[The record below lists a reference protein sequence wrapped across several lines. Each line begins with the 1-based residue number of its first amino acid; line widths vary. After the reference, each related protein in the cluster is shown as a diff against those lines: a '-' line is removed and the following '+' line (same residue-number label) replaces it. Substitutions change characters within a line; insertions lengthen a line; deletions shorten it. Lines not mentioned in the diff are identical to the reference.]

1 MQANSMRELL
11 SAFPNLPTLLVQSQ
25 YALITRLYELLDEDL
40 EEELETDELPNL
52 TALEEEFPSLMKFL
66 YDDPPMFNQY
76 SASQVCQLTA
86 DLYTLAARHF
96 WEDGE

>member
-1 MQANSMRELL
+1 MQANNMRELL

-25 YALITRLYELLDEDL
+25 HGLITRLYELLDEDL
-40 EEELETDELPNL
+40 ETEDLPNL

-66 YDDPPMFNQY
+66 YDEPPMFNQY
-76 SASQVCQLTA
+76 SASQLCQLTA

>member
-1 MQANSMRELL
+1 MQANNIRELL

-25 YALITRLYELLDEDL
+25 HALITRLYELLDEDL
-40 EEELETDELPNL
+40 ETEDLPNL

-76 SASQVCQLTA
+76 SASQLCQLTA

>member
-1 MQANSMRELL
+1 MQANNMRELL

-25 YALITRLYELLDEDL
+25 HGLITRLYELLDEDL
-40 EEELETDELPNL
+40 ETEDLPNL

-76 SASQVCQLTA
+76 SASQLCQLTA

>member
-1 MQANSMRELL
+1 MQANNMRELL

-25 YALITRLYELLDEDL
+25 HGLITRLYELLDEDL
-40 EEELETDELPNL
+40 ETEDLPNL

-66 YDDPPMFNQY
+66 YDDPPMFSQY
-76 SASQVCQLTA
+76 SASQLCQLTA

>member
-1 MQANSMRELL
+1 MEANNMRELL

-25 YALITRLYELLDEDL
+25 HSLITRLYELLDEDL
-40 EEELETDELPNL
+40 ETEDVPNL

-66 YDDPPMFNQY
+66 YDDPPMINRY
-76 SASQVCQLTA
+76 SASQLCQLTA

>member
-1 MQANSMRELL
+1 MRELL

-25 YALITRLYELLDEDL
+25 HALITRLYELLDEDL
-40 EEELETDELPNL
+40 ETEDVPNL

-76 SASQVCQLTA
+76 SASQLCQLTA

>member
-1 MQANSMRELL
+1 MQANNIRELL

-25 YALITRLYELLDEDL
+25 HALITRLYELLDEDL
-40 EEELETDELPNL
+40 ETEDLPNL
-52 TALEEEFPSLMKFL
+52 TAVEEEFPSLMKFL
-66 YDDPPMFNQY
+66 YDDPPMFNQH
-76 SASQVCQLTA
+76 SASQLCQLTA

>member
-1 MQANSMRELL
+1 MRELL

-25 YALITRLYELLDEDL
+25 HGLITRLYELLDEDL
-40 EEELETDELPNL
+40 ETEDVPNL

-76 SASQVCQLTA
+76 SASQLCQLTA

>member
-1 MQANSMRELL
+1 MQANNMRELL

-25 YALITRLYELLDEDL
+25 HGLITRLYELLDEDL
-40 EEELETDELPNL
+40 ETEDLPNL

-76 SASQVCQLTA
+76 SASQLCQLTA

-96 WEDGE
+96 WEDGQ

>member
-1 MQANSMRELL
+1 MQANNMRELL

-25 YALITRLYELLDEDL
+25 HGLITRLYELLDEDL
-40 EEELETDELPNL
+40 ETEDLPNL

-76 SASQVCQLTA
+76 SASQLCQLTA
-86 DLYTLAARHF
+86 DLYTLAARYF

>member
-1 MQANSMRELL
+1 MQANNMRELL

-25 YALITRLYELLDEDL
+25 HGLITRLYELLEEDL
-40 EEELETDELPNL
+40 ETEDVPNL

-76 SASQVCQLTA
+76 SASQLCQLTA

>member
-1 MQANSMRELL
+1 MQNNNMQELL

-40 EEELETDELPNL
+40 ETEDVPNL

-66 YDDPPMFNQY
+66 FDGPPLINEY
-76 SASQVCQLTA
+76 SASQLCQLTA
-86 DLYTLAARHF
+86 DLYTLAARYF